1 MILRRVF
8 IVASLAGM
16 TAGGAHAIG
25 FVRADAGASL
35 GSFLSFPVTVQL
47 AADESLS
54 APCVTAEVMQG
65 EQRIAP
71 SNVRIV
77 VEAGEVPDE
86 RIVRVTT
93 RVAIEEPVVTV
104 IATLGCIN
112 KIERRFTV
120 FADPPIVTLAAAPPP
135 AEAARPVETPPPAPV
150 PALAAASA
158 PRPLPEAG
166 SPIAPIATAA
176 SAPLR
181 RVARPRPPPT
191 APGAAPGTAVA
202 SGARGVAPAPARATA
217 AASAPVA
224 RLRLDALEPVAA
236 RSSVAAASAVQ
247 EASMRVAAMAASAAM
262 AEQAASAAQAN
273 ANAAAERMRAV
284 EQALEAVRAEARRDR
299 DQLAQMRSRLA
310 DGDSVRQW
318 LPWLVAAMVL
328 LAALAVWLWLKLR
341 RAQRQ
346 QQAQW
351 WAASQA
357 ASRQPPLN
365 PPTLQP
371 MTLPPQMAPTPA
383 ARPTFGAASSP
394 PSPARQSGFGSST
407 LFPDSAMAQA
417 PRDVS
422 IEELIDLEQQAEFFV
437 VLGQDDA
444 AIDLLMGHIRGSG
457 GTSPLPY
464 LKLLEIYRRLGDRES
479 YERTRARFNHRFNAY
494 APDWDADLQQGRSL
508 EEYPSIMQRLEQ
520 CWTTPIDAMAELE
533 SLMFRRD
540 SGELFELPAY
550 REVLFLYSM
559 ARDLLD
565 HTGGPPT
572 SIDVLLP
579 LGDNTFEA
587 TTAHPHLIT
596 MSAMSNLTDLAE
608 LGRVTEAPITVLSAA
623 FKPSEPPAPRPGE
636 GRVVDLDLTKPL
648 PMDAS
653 ADDVAPLSDEQR
665 SDFLGLPP
673 DPPRK

>member
-1 MILRRVF
+1 MILRRVLL
-8 IVASLAGM
+8 VASLAGM
-16 TAGGAHAIG
+16 TAGAAQAIG

-35 GSFLSFPVTVQL
+35 GSFLSFPVTVRL
-47 AADESLS
+47 AADEALA
-54 APCVTAEVMQG
+54 APCVSAEVIQG

-77 VEAGEVPDE
+77 VEASDVPDE

-112 KIERRFTV
+112 KIERHFTV
-120 FADPPIVTLAAAPPP
+120 FADPPLVTLAQAAPV
-135 AEAARPVETPPPAPV
+135 EAPRPVEAPAAPAVTPP
-150 PALAAASA
+150 AAASA
-158 PRPLPEAG
+158 PQSPATGAASTDRVAPPAPPRRAARPP
-166 SPIAPIATAA
+166 APRATAGTA
-176 SAPLR
+176 TPRTAAAGG
-181 RVARPRPPPT
+181 AR
-191 APGAAPGTAVA
+191 GAAPAVRSA
-202 SGARGVAPAPARATA
+202 A
-217 AASAPVA
+217 AASAPTP
-224 RLRLDALEPVAA
+224 RLKLDPLEPAAA
-236 RSSVAAASAVQ
+236 RSPGADAVVQ
-247 EASMRVAAMAASAAM
+247 EAALRVAAMAASAAL

-273 ANAAAERMRAV
+273 ANTAAERLRAV
-284 EQALEAVRAEARRDR
+284 EQALEAVRAEAQRDR

-310 DGDSVRQW
+310 DGAAWRQW
-318 LPWLVAAMVL
+318 APWLVAGMAL
-328 LAALAVWLWLKLR
+328 LAALALWLWFKLR
-341 RAQRQ
+341 RVQRQ

-351 WAASQA
+351 WAAAQA

-371 MTLPPQMAPTPA
+371 MTLPPQMAPTPP
-383 ARPTFGAASSP
+383 ARPMF
-394 PSPARQSGFGSST
+394 PSPAPARPSGFGSST
-407 LFPDSAMAQA
+407 QFPDSAMAHA

-494 APDWDADLQQGRSL
+494 APDWDTDLQHGRSL
-508 EEYPSIMQRLEQ
+508 EEYPSIMRRLEQ
-520 CWTTPIDAMAELE
+520 CWSTPIDAMAELE

-540 SGELFELPAY
+540 SGELFDLPAY

-565 HTGGPPT
+565 HQGGPPT
-572 SIDVLLP
+572 AIDVLLP
-579 LGDNTFEA
+579 LGDNTFES

-608 LGRVTEAPITVLSAA
+608 LGRATEAPITVLSAA
-623 FKPSEPPAPRPGE
+623 FKPSQPPAPQPGE
-636 GRVVDLDLTKPL
+636 GRVVDLDLTAPL
-648 PMDAS
+648 PMDVS
-653 ADDVAPLSDEQR
+653 SDDVAPLSDEQR
-665 SDFLGLPP
+665 SDFLDLPP
-673 DPPRK
+673 EPRRK

>member
-16 TAGGAHAIG
+16 TAGGAQAIG

-54 APCVTAEVMQG
+54 APCVSAEVMQG

-120 FADPPIVTLAAAPPP
+120 FADPPVVTLAAAPPP
-135 AEAARPVETPPPAPV
+135 AETPRSAETPLPTPVAPA
-150 PALAAASA
+150 AAASA
-158 PRPLPEAG
+158 PRPLPDTA
-166 SPIAPIATAA
+166 SPSPPAV
-176 SAPLR
+176 SAPPR
-181 RVARPRPPPT
+181 RVVRPRPPSS

-202 SGARGVAPAPARATA
+202 SGARGVAPQAGRAPA

-236 RSSVAAASAVQ
+236 RSSAAASAVQ
-247 EASMRVAAMAASAAM
+247 EASMRVAAMAASAAL
-262 AEQAASAAQAN
+262 AEQAASVAQAN

-284 EQALEAVRAEARRDR
+284 EQALETVRAEARRDR

-310 DGDSVRQW
+310 DGDTVRQW
-318 LPWLVAAMVL
+318 LPWLVAAMAL

-341 RAQRQ
+341 RVQRQ

-383 ARPTFGAASSP
+383 ARPMFGAP
-394 PSPARQSGFGSST
+394 PSPPPAARPSGFGSST

-508 EEYPSIMQRLEQ
+508 DEYPSIMRRLEQ
-520 CWTTPIDAMAELE
+520 CWSTPIDAMAELE

-565 HTGGPPT
+565 HDGGPPT

-608 LGRVTEAPITVLSAA
+608 LGRATEAPITVLSAA
-623 FKPSEPPAPRPGE
+623 FKPSEQPAPLPGE